1 MRNLIRIGT
10 AVSVVGLLAQAAVSP
25 ASAAQREFA
34 LVFKVLN
41 NAFSP
46 PIDKGC
52 KAAAKEIGDVTCTY
66 IGPTEYDEAKQ
77 VQLAQD
83 VINRGVDG
91 LGISAGNPKAM
102 ARILKLAKDRGI
114 PVVTFDT
121 DVLPEDAGLR
131 STYIGTDNY
140 EFGKAL
146 AGKVL
151 ETKKSGGT
159 VCIQSGAP
167 ASENLKARIQGIRD
181 SLAGASKDKP
191 VARLTGQNGWT
202 EPAGCPV
209 YNNDDIT
216 LAAQQVR
223 DVMTNNPTLDT
234 FVAVGGWAQYA
245 PQAYTQTMEPL
256 KARLDSKQLL
266 VVFGDNFGP
275 QLPLLAK
282 GLSHYNIGQRP
293 YDMGYQTVKALDDL
307 TKHKTVPPM
316 IVTGTEVC
324 TPDNA
329 MTTCGKSGS

>member
-1 MRNLIRIGT
+1 MTTGIRAALVMG
-10 AVSVVGLLAQAAVSP
+10 ASVLCLGLAGQPVQAK
-25 ASAAQREFA
+25 EFA

-46 PIDKGC
+46 PIDHGC
-52 KAAAKEIGDVTCTY
+52 QAAAKELGDTCTY

-83 VINRGVDG
+83 IITRGVDG

-102 ARILKLAKDRGI
+102 ARVMKMAKDRGI

-140 EFGKAL
+140 EFGIQLAKKVQE
-146 AGKVL
+146 AGK
-151 ETKKSGGT
+151 TGGT

-167 ASENLKARIQGIRD
+167 ASENLKARVQGIRD
-181 SLAGASKDKP
+181 TLAGASKDKP
-191 VARLTGQNGWT
+191 VDRLSGQNGWT

-209 YNNDDIT
+209 YNNDDIQ
-216 LAAQQVR
+216 LAAQQIR
-223 DVMTNNPTLDT
+223 DVMTSNPNLDAL
-234 FVAVGGWAQYA
+234 VAVGGWAQYA

-256 KARLDSKQLL
+256 KDRLDKKELV

-275 QLPLLAK
+275 QLPILAK

-293 YDMGYQTVKALDDL
+293 YDMGYQAIVALDKL
-307 TKHKTVPPM
+307 TKGESVPPM
-316 IVTGTEVC
+316 ITTGTEVC
-324 TPDNA
+324 TPADA
-329 MTTCGKSGS
+329 LTTCGKVGG

>member
-1 MRNLIRIGT
+1 MSLI
-10 AVSVVGLLAQAAVSP
+10 AKLCAGLSLACIATGLAASP

-46 PIDKGC
+46 PIDQGC
-52 KAAAKEIGDVTCTY
+52 KAAAKELGDVTCTY

-83 VINRGVDG
+83 MITRGVDG

-102 ARILKLAKDRGI
+102 ARIMKMAKDKGI

-140 EFGKAL
+140 EFGIAL
-146 AGKVL
+146 AQKVL
-151 ETKKSGGT
+151 AHKKGGT

-167 ASENLKARIQGIRD
+167 ASENLKARVQGIRD
-181 SLAGASKDKP
+181 TLAGVGKDKP
-191 VARLTGQNGWT
+191 IDRLTGQNGWT

-245 PQAYTQTMEPL
+245 PQAYTQAMDPL
-256 KARLDSKQLL
+256 KARLDSKELV

-293 YDMGYQTVKALDDL
+293 YDMGYQTIKALDDL
-307 TKHKTVPPM
+307 TKGKSLPPM
-316 IVTGTEVC
+316 IITGTETC
-324 TPDNA
+324 TPENA
-329 MTTCGKSGS
+329 MTTCGKVAK

>member
-1 MRNLIRIGT
+1 MSPLAKLG
-10 AVSVVGLLAQAAVSP
+10 AGLSLACLALGLAAQP
-25 ASAAQREFA
+25 AAAAQREFA

-46 PIDKGC
+46 PIDQGC
-52 KAAAKEIGDVTCTY
+52 KAAAKELGDVTCTY

-83 VINRGVDG
+83 MITRGVDG

-102 ARILKLAKDRGI
+102 ARILKMAKDKGI

-140 EFGKAL
+140 QFGLAL
-146 AGKVL
+146 AAKIL
-151 ETKKSGGT
+151 DNKKKGGT

-167 ASENLKARIQGIRD
+167 ASENLKARVQGIRD
-181 SLAGASKDKP
+181 ALAGTTKDKP
-191 VARLTGQNGWT
+191 VERLTGQNGWS

-223 DVMTNNPTLDT
+223 DVMTNNPNLDV

-256 KARLDSKQLL
+256 KARLDAKELL

-293 YDMGYQTVKALDDL
+293 YDMGYQTIKALDDL
-307 TKHKTVPPM
+307 SKGKSVPPT
-316 IVTGTEVC
+316 IITGTEVC
-324 TPDNA
+324 TPEDA
-329 MTTCGKSGS
+329 LTTCGKAGH

>member
-1 MRNLIRIGT
+1 MKTAKIG
-10 AVSVVGLLAQAAVSP
+10 ALLAATCLTGSLAASP

-52 KAAAKEIGDVTCTY
+52 KAAAKELGDVTCTY
-66 IGPTEYDEAKQ
+66 IGPTEYDEAKE

-83 VINRGVDG
+83 EITRGVDG
-91 LGISAGNPKAM
+91 IGISAGNPKAM
-102 ARILKLAKDRGI
+102 ARIMKIAKDKGI

-146 AGKVL
+146 AAKVL
-151 ETKKSGGT
+151 DNKKSGT

-167 ASENLKARIQGIRD
+167 ASENLKARVQGIRD
-181 SLAGASKDKP
+181 VLGGGTKDKP
-191 VARLTGQNGWT
+191 IGRLSGQNGWS

-216 LAAQQVR
+216 LAAQQIR
-223 DVMTNNPTLDT
+223 DVMTSNPALDAL
-234 FVAVGGWAQYA
+234 VAVGGWAQYA

-256 KARLDSKQLL
+256 KARLDSKQLV

-293 YDMGYQTVKALDDL
+293 YDMGYQTIMALDAL
-307 TKHKTVPPM
+307 TKGKTLPPM
-316 IVTGTEVC
+316 TVTGTEVC
-324 TPDNA
+324 TPENA
-329 MTTCGKSGS
+329 LTTCGKVGG